1 MWYLSTNAWES
12 WLAAITCSRLAGSL
26 VHLRRRSLCSPRRVK
41 IFQFTGQR
49 SSSAMNLRS
58 ESSSGSES
66 AVPYSL
72 MNSRSSLRLIFSSS
86 TEAPD
91 AHSSGG
97 SSSTSRQ

>member
-1 MWYLSTNAWES
+1 
-12 WLAAITCSRLAGSL
+12 
-26 VHLRRRSLCSPRRVK
+26 
-41 IFQFTGQR
+41 
-49 SSSAMNLRS
+49 MNLRS

-97 SSSTSRQ
+97 SSSTSRG